1 MAPVM
6 TARQAARRRRVCGG
20 VALIVM
26 ALTLVAFAATED
38 LDGLDTPFVSA
49 VVCLL
54 IPPAPT
60 SRCAP
65 ARETLP
71 PSGTISETFRPPR
84 LS

>member
-1 MAPVM
+1 MVALM

-38 LDGLDTPFVSA
+38 LDGLDTPFVPA
-49 VVCLL
+49 VVCVLV
-54 IPPAPT
+54 PPALT
-60 SRCAP
+60 ACCAP
-65 ARETLP
+65 PRETRP
-71 PSGTISETFRPPR
+71 PSGALSETFRPPR

>member
-1 MAPVM
+1 M

-38 LDGLDTPFVSA
+38 LDGLDTPFVPV
-49 VVCLL
+49 VVCVLV
-54 IPPAPT
+54 PPALT
-60 SRCAP
+60 SCCST

-71 PSGTISETFRPPR
+71 PAGALSETFRPPR